1 MLLVLAVLAALF
13 LVPAP
18 WNVVLVV
25 GAAVVEGLEVWFFR
39 WWTRRRRSV
48 VGAEALVGQ
57 TGVATT
63 ALAPMG
69 HVRVVGELWQ
79 ARSDQR
85 VEPGGRVVIRA
96 VEPDLTIVVE
106 AEGNQERLA

>member
-1 MLLVLAVLAALF
+1 VLLVLAVLAAIL

-39 WWTRRRRSV
+39 WWTRRRRPV
-48 VGAEALVGQ
+48 GGAEALLGETAIVSSALDPTGQ
-57 TGVATT
+57 
-63 ALAPMG
+63 
-69 HVRVVGELWQ
+69 VRVAGELWQ

-85 VEPGGRVVIRA
+85 ASAGERVVIRA
-96 VEPDLTIVVE
+96 VEPDLTLMVE
-106 AEGNQERLA
+106 PDRD

>member
-1 MLLVLAVLAALF
+1 LLLVLAVVAAIL

-25 GAAVVEGLEVWFFR
+25 SAAVIEGLEVWFFR

-57 TGVATT
+57 TAVATT
-63 ALAPMG
+63 ALAPVG
-69 HVRVVGELWQ
+69 HVRVVGELWR
-79 ARSDQR
+79 ARSDEP
-85 VEPGGRVVIRA
+85 VESGGRVVIRA
-96 VEPDLTIVVE
+96 VEPDLTLMVE
-106 AEGNQERLA
+106 PEHH

>member
-1 MLLVLAVLAALF
+1 VLLVLAVLAALF

-48 VGAEALVGQ
+48 VGVEALVGESA
-57 TGVATT
+57 TATT
-63 ALAPMG
+63 ALDPTG

-79 ARSDQR
+79 ARSDR
-85 VEPGGRVVIRA
+85 PVAVGERVVIRA
-96 VEPDLTIVVE
+96 VEPDLTLMVE
-106 AEGNQERLA
+106 AEPN

>member
-1 MLLVLAVLAALF
+1 LLLVLAVLAAIL

-39 WWTRRRRSV
+39 WWTRRRRPV
-48 VGAEALVGQ
+48 VGADALVGQ
-57 TGVATT
+57 TAVATT
-63 ALAPMG
+63 ALAPVG
-69 HVRVVGELWQ
+69 HVRVVGELWR
-79 ARSDQR
+79 ARSEQP

-96 VEPDLTIVVE
+96 VEPDLTLMVE
-106 AEGNQERLA
+106 AERD

>member
-1 MLLVLAVLAALF
+1 VLLVLAVLAALF

-48 VGAEALVGQ
+48 VGVEALVGESA
-57 TGVATT
+57 TATT
-63 ALAPMG
+63 ALDPIG
-69 HVRVVGELWQ
+69 HVRVVGELWR
-79 ARSDQR
+79 ARSDR
-85 VEPGGRVVIRA
+85 PIAAGERVVIRA
-96 VEPDLTIVVE
+96 LEPDLTLMVE
-106 AEGNQERLA
+106 PEPN

>member
-18 WNVVLVV
+18 WKVVLVV

-39 WWTRRRRSV
+39 WWTRRRRPV

-69 HVRVVGELWQ
+69 HVRVVGELWR
-79 ARSDQR
+79 ARSDR
-85 VEPGGRVVIRA
+85 PVEPGERVVIRA
-96 VEPDLTIVVE
+96 VEPDLTVVVE
-106 AEGNQERLA
+106 PEGN

>member
-1 MLLVLAVLAALF
+1 LLLVLAVVAAIL

-18 WNVVLVV
+18 WNVVLVAS
-25 GAAVVEGLEVWFFR
+25 AAVIEGLEVWFFR

-57 TGVATT
+57 TAVATT
-63 ALAPMG
+63 ALAPVG
-69 HVRVVGELWQ
+69 HVRVVGELWR

-85 VEPGGRVVIRA
+85 VESGGRVVIRA
-96 VEPDLTIVVE
+96 VEPDLTLMVE
-106 AEGNQERLA
+106 PERH